1 MRVVFSIFWGTP
13 AQPGSLCNLREIVRR
28 TRVDKNVKVFN
39 VGDEF
44 LLHAFKSHLIASI
57 LQVFNI
63 EEITESID
71 HECSH
76 QWLLDTAKMIVSS
89 VLMPKKSEDPVHYL
103 HTAFLHLSF
112 LYIDLR
118 EAIRWEN
125 GPQIIR
131 HWKLWLPRFIA
142 TGCKNYACES
152 VHLLSNLTASFP
164 KHIAYI
170 VTHNRTVNTRGKPG
184 HGKPIDQHLEHY
196 NL

>member
-1 MRVVFSIFWGTP
+1 MGMLACCTIFWGTP

-112 LYIDLR
+112 MYIDLIER
-118 EAIRWEN
+118 QY
-125 GPQIIR
+125 GGKTGL
-131 HWKLWLPRFIA
+131 KLSDI
-142 TGCKNYACES
+142 GNCGYQD
-152 VHLLSNLTASFP
+152 LLQQAVKTMLVNPCIYCLISRQAFP
-164 KHIAYI
+164 SILH
-170 VTHNRTVNTRGKPG
+170 T
-184 HGKPIDQHLEHY
+184 L
-196 NL
+196 